1 MISEKHREDRQFEES
16 DLEDSKTLIFLEKA
30 VNTAFNIGEFERVIS
45 LVNRTDEYGAKSRQM
60 AAAKFR
66 SLVALGKLQAAEDF
80 LRNSDTVFSKLQT
93 LRFNLDLGNKD
104 LVKNEVQSIDFRI
117 LEKSEKKRVAEILFR
132 LNMHVEYTE
141 IFREYVKEGDFN
153 LSELTRYF
161 HSLCK
166 LGEDQRV

>member
-1 MISEKHREDRQFEES
+1 
-16 DLEDSKTLIFLEKA
+16 
-30 VNTAFNIGEFERVIS
+30 
-45 LVNRTDEYGAKSRQM
+45 M

-66 SLVALGKLQAAEDF
+66 SLVALGELEAAEDF
-80 LRNSDTVFSKLQT
+80 LRNSDGVFSKLQI

-104 LVKNEVQSIDFRI
+104 SVINEVQSVDFRT

-166 LGEDQRV
+166 LGEDHRMIREYEEIQRFFAWKPMSRAIIAVVGYDFLLTDDFVEEIEIAVSMDPKKFRNSHIRV